1 MLFFIPWNPKEL
13 GSNSSEKMAD
23 KEQVSFFHVLY
34 LRLPAKG
41 VSHNKGGAFYLKRS
55 RLEVYL
61 PNTKIQIRSRSSDF
75 K

>member
-1 MLFFIPWNPKEL
+1 MLFFIPWNPKEV
-13 GSNSSEKMAD
+13 GSNSSEKMPD

-34 LRLPAKG
+34 LRPAKG

-61 PNTKIQIRSRSSDF
+61 PDTKIQIRSRSSDF